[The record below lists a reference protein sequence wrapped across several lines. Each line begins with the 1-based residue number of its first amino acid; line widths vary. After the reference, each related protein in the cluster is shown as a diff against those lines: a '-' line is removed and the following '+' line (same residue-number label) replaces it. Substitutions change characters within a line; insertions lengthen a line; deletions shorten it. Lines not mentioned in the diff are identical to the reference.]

1 MPPAG
6 GILRDPIGIT
16 AKGLPAMGD
25 FTTLMARDGHEF
37 QAYLVA
43 PAGRPRGAVVVLQEI
58 YGINRHIRS
67 VTDSFA
73 AAGYT
78 AIAPSLFDRIRRGI
92 ELDYDDAGRDE
103 GKGYAQQLK
112 PDDTMKDVAAAVA
125 VVRHSGRV
133 GTVGY
138 CWGGALSYRAACELP
153 LACAVVYYGNPRD
166 TAKTPKCPVM
176 YHFGSADKSIPV
188 EQVERLKAAHPQ
200 GIFHVYDGA
209 GHGFNCDL
217 RPSYAAAAAAL
228 ARQRTLDFL
237 AHRLAGDDPARA
249 DAEREGE

>member
-1 MPPAG
+1 
-6 GILRDPIGIT
+6 
-16 AKGLPAMGD
+16 
-25 FTTLMARDGHEF
+25 MARDGHEF

-43 PAGRPRGAVVVLQEI
+43 PPGRPRGAVVVLQEI

-67 VTDSFA
+67 VTDGFA

-112 PDDTMKDVAAAVA
+112 PDETLRDVAAAVA

-133 GTVGY
+133 ATVGY

-153 LACAVVYYGNPRD
+153 IACAVVYYGNPRD
-166 TAKTPKCPVM
+166 SGKTPRCPVM
-176 YHFGSADKSIPV
+176 YHFGSADKSITPD
-188 EQVERLKAAHPQ
+188 QVERLKAAHPQ
-200 GIFHVYDGA
+200 GIFYVYDGA

-217 RPSYAAAAAAL
+217 RASYDAAAAAL

-237 AHRLAGDDPARA
+237 ARRLAGEDPARA
-249 DAEREGE
+249 DSERESE